1 MDVRCKVM
9 TMCECPRCVVLC
21 GDCAGAGAG
30 ASVGLI
36 INPCPEYP
44 GYRK

>member
-1 MDVRCKVM
+1 MM
-9 TMCECPRCVVLC
+9 TMCDCILSVQGVLC
-21 GDCAGAGAG
+21 GDCAGAG